1 LVGWP
6 NTGHAGE
13 FENLAAKGVCLGSSP
28 KNLWEKEME
37 LDRVALYRKMLTCRR
52 IEKAIAR
59 LWQEG
64 RISGEMHL
72 GIGEEGINAGVLDH
86 LGDGD
91 AVALDHR
98 GTAGMVLRGVD
109 PAAIVKECMGA
120 ADGLCGGMGGHM
132 HLYSKEHLV
141 ASSGIVGAAGPTAC
155 GFAIAHQHL
164 RPGKVAVAFFG
175 EAAMNQGM
183 LMESMNLAA
192 VWELPVLFVCR
203 DNGMAITTP
212 SASVTGGDL
221 EDRARALGVLAKSVD
236 GADVETVWYAA
247 GELIDRARGGRGPAF
262 LRATCV
268 RPEGHFLG
276 DPLVRIARRP
286 LAELKPRVGPLVSAA
301 TSTESASMVKR
312 AASLGRIASILGRV
326 ARTQFGYGQD
336 PVLRLRRRLT
346 IASGALETLENE
358 VEQLVKN
365 AVGKALRSTRTQEQG
380 MVP

>member
-1 LVGWP
+1 M
-6 NTGHAGE
+6 
-13 FENLAAKGVCLGSSP
+13 K
-28 KNLWEKEME
+28 
-37 LDRVALYRKMLTCRR
+37 LDRTALYRKMLMCRR
-52 IEKAIAR
+52 IEEAIAR

-72 GIGEEGINAGVLDH
+72 GIGEEGINTGVLDH

-98 GTAGMVLRGVD
+98 GTAGMLLRGVQ
-109 PAAIVKECMGA
+109 PAAIVKECLGA

-132 HLYSKEHLV
+132 HLYSKAHLA

-155 GFAIAHQHL
+155 GFALAHQHL

-221 EDRARALGVLAKSVD
+221 EERARGLGVLGKNVD
-236 GADVETVWYAA
+236 GADVETVWRVA
-247 GELIDRARGGRGPAF
+247 GEMIDRARGGRGPAF

-276 DPLVRIARRP
+276 DPLIRIARRP
-286 LAELKPRVGPLVSAA
+286 FAELKPRVGPLVSAT
-301 TSTESASMVKR
+301 TSSESASMAKR
-312 AASLGRIASILGRV
+312 VASLGRIASILGRV
-326 ARTQFGYGQD
+326 ARTQLGSRHD
-336 PVLRLRRRLT
+336 PVLRLRKHLT
-346 IASGALETLENE
+346 ISSEALAGVENE
-358 VEQLVKN
+358 VAKLVED
-365 AVGKALRSTRTQEQG
+365 AVAEALRSAGASMQG
-380 MVP
+380 VVP

>member
-1 LVGWP
+1 
-6 NTGHAGE
+6 
-13 FENLAAKGVCLGSSP
+13 
-28 KNLWEKEME
+28 ME

-52 IEKAIAR
+52 LEEAIAG
-59 LWQEG
+59 LWHEG

-86 LGDGD
+86 LGVGD

-109 PAAIVKECMGA
+109 LAAIVKECIGA

-132 HLYSKEHLV
+132 HLYSKEHLS
-141 ASSGIVGAAGPTAC
+141 ASSGIVGAAGPAAC
-155 GFAIAHQHL
+155 GFALAAQHL

-192 VWELPVLFVCR
+192 AWELPVLFVCR
-203 DNGMAITTP
+203 DNGIAITTA

-221 EDRARALGVLAKSVD
+221 EERARGLGVLGRKID
-236 GADVETVWYAA
+236 GADVEIVWRAA
-247 GELIDRARGGRGPAF
+247 GEMIDRARGGRGPAF

-276 DPLVRIARRP
+276 DPLIRIARRP
-286 LAELKPRVGPLVSAA
+286 LAELKPRIGPLISAT
-301 TSTESASMVKR
+301 TSSEGASIAQR
-312 AASLGRIASILGRV
+312 IASLGKITAMLGRT
-326 ARTQFGYGQD
+326 ARTQLGPAHD
-336 PVLRLRRRLT
+336 PVLQLRKRLAITSDALAELEHQVEL
-346 IASGALETLENE
+346 IVKGA
-358 VEQLVKN
+358 VE
-365 AVGKALRSTRTQEQG
+365 KALLSETATGEEATR
-380 MVP
+380 

>member
-1 LVGWP
+1 
-6 NTGHAGE
+6 
-13 FENLAAKGVCLGSSP
+13 
-28 KNLWEKEME
+28 ME
-37 LDRVALYRKMLTCRR
+37 PDRVALYRKMLTCRR
-52 IEKAIAR
+52 IEEAIAG

-120 ADGLCGGMGGHM
+120 VDGLCGGMGGHM
-132 HLYSKEHLV
+132 HLYSKEHLA

-155 GFAIAHQHL
+155 GFALAHQHL

-212 SASVTGGDL
+212 SPSVTGGDL
-221 EDRARALGVLAKSVD
+221 VERARGLGVLGKSVD

-276 DPLVRIARRP
+276 DPLIRIARSP
-286 LAELKPRVGPLVSAA
+286 LAELKPRIGPLVSAT
-301 TSTESASMVKR
+301 TSTKSASLPKR
-312 AASLGRIASILGRV
+312 VASLGRITSILGRV
-326 ARTQFGYGQD
+326 ARTQFGFGHD
-336 PVLRLRRRLT
+336 AVVRLRKRLT
-346 IASGALETLENE
+346 ITSRALVKLEME
-358 VEQLVKN
+358 VEQLVN
-365 AVGKALRSTRTQEQG
+365 DAVEEALRSARTSGQG